1 MLISFIIHRL
11 TDTESSSLLH
21 SLAGGELQTADTTKL
36 SQQLCNQPL
45 ALSLAGLTVKL
56 YSQFLEAADPTLAEK
71 PVEQALSSFCEVLS
85 SKLSHQP
92 SCDELVSATTQLYI
106 EALSAADPFFLH
118 AIDFLSSTNPSLPVP
133 QSAIS
138 QHLSHPFY
146 QLSSFSSQF
155 LSPLADPL
163 EPASS
168 TPSPPSYFEMIK
180 SKIPFIPQSSS
191 PLPAASGGQQAL
203 QKLAEAQTGRWSIP
217 DPLTSLL
224 KSPFIKS
231 QSFSGLKLIS
241 MHRSVVECIS
251 DHFLNYTVPK
261 LEETHLRGAKAQ
273 FDRGSWFKQFRSF
286 DEDSVLAGYLKA
298 LPGLSEGGV
307 MTEEQF
313 KSASSQ
319 GTYSQYLHTVSH
331 NHRMVTAL
339 TTELKYLS
347 RDNEDLLLCRYIQ
360 PHLSSLALSHLLP
373 ANDQIR
379 CQNGLLSIE
388 AAFCPKSEA
397 VYARYN
403 AILQAEQQA
412 MDSSSVANTLTQMA
426 ELKYHSGD
434 LASAEQLLLSAVA
447 IHNKV
452 SRKNVDQSLD
462 CGMTLSLLGLV
473 YAAQGKKQ
481 LTKDYLERSL
491 SLYQAVPASGEVPRK
506 QRKIIASTVTDLGHA
521 YVSLGNVIMAK
532 RYLELALTA
541 HRNIHS
547 SGSHPEVTRTLT
559 VMSVVHALMGDHV
572 ESKRLRKEAQGTT
585 ILHG

>member
-1 MLISFIIHRL
+1 MLIIIYRL
-11 TDTESSSLLH
+11 TDTEGSSLIH
-21 SLAGGELQTADTTKL
+21 SLIGCEPHTNTIKL
-36 SQQLCNQPL
+36 TQQLHNQPL

-56 YSQFLEAADPTLAEK
+56 YSQFLEGADPTLSEK
-71 PVEQALSSFCEVLS
+71 PIEQAVSSFNEILSSRLS
-85 SKLSHQP
+85 RHPSHE
-92 SCDELVSATTQLYI
+92 ELIAATTQLYI
-106 EALSAADPFFLH
+106 EALGAADPFFLH
-118 AIDFLSSTNPSLPVP
+118 AVDFLSSTNPSLPVP
-133 QSAIS
+133 QSTIS

-146 QLSSFSSQF
+146 QLSSYSAHF

-163 EPASS
+163 EQASP
-168 TPSPPSYFEMIK
+168 TPSPLSYFEMIK

-191 PLPAASGGQQAL
+191 PLPAASGGQHAL
-203 QKLAEAQTGRWSIP
+203 QKLAEAQTGSWSAAP

-241 MHRSVVECIS
+241 MHRCVVECID
-251 DHFLNYTVPK
+251 DHFLSNTVPR
-261 LEETHLRGAKAQ
+261 LEEVHLSGAKTQ

-286 DEDSVLAGYLKA
+286 DKDSVLAGYLKT
-298 LPGLSEGGV
+298 LPGLSEGGI

-331 NHRMVTAL
+331 NHRVVAAL
-339 TTELKYLS
+339 TSELKYLS
-347 RDNEDLLLCRYIQ
+347 RDAEDLLLCRYIQ
-360 PHLSSLALSHLLP
+360 PHLGSLSVSPLLP
-373 ANDQIR
+373 TNDQLR
-379 CQNGLLSIE
+379 CRNGLLSIE
-388 AAFCPKSEA
+388 AAFSPKSEA
-397 VYARYN
+397 VFARYN
-403 AILQAEQQA
+403 AILQADQQA
-412 MDSSSVANTLTQMA
+412 MDSSSAANTLTQMA

-434 LASAEQLLLSAVA
+434 LASAEQLLLSALT

-452 SRKNVDQSLD
+452 TRKNVEQSLD

-473 YAAQGKKQ
+473 YATQGKKQ

-491 SLYQAVPASGEVPRK
+491 SLYQAVPVNGEVPRK
-506 QRKIIASTVTDLGHA
+506 QRKMIASTVTDLGHT

-541 HRNIHS
+541 HRNIHP

-572 ESKRLRKEAQGTT
+572 ESKRLRKEAQGTN
-585 ILHG
+585 ILTNVL